1 MNSQFSVPIPT
12 DLYIRVENFLR
23 AEGKVSD
30 PVATIALAVDNWI
43 KQVQARPLAN
53 AQPAKAGQWSDDWIM
68 FGSPPQA

>member
-12 DLYIRVENFLR
+12 DLYIRVEDFLR
-23 AEGKVSD
+23 AEGKASD

-43 KQVQARPLAN
+43 KRAQAKPA
-53 AQPAKAGQWSDDWIM
+53 ATPQSAKAARWNNDWIM

>member
-23 AEGKVSD
+23 AEGQTAD

-43 KQVQARPLAN
+43 RQVQAKPA
-53 AQPAKAGQWSDDWIM
+53 ASPPSAKAGPWRDDWIM
-68 FGSPPQA
+68 FGSPPKA